1 MYRALR
7 SFTGL
12 VTMAKNEV
20 KPIEDKVVAEDLLR
34 AGYIVEE
41 GKPASKKSDEATEE
55 VKEEK
60 PKKKSK

>member
-20 KPIEDKVVAEDLLR
+20 KAIEDKAVAEDLLR

-41 GKPASKKSDEATEE
+41 GKSASKKSDE